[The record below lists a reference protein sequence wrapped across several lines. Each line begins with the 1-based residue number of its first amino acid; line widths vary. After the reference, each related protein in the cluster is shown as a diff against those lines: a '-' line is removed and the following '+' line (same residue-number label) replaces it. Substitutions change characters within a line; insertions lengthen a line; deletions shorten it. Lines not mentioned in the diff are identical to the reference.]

1 MDTPFTMGIS
11 LMCVWCADASGG
23 RVHGNGMGRCDKR
36 ARGGHPHPPTDT
48 LPFPNFNSARP
59 PTTCPS
65 RSASWTRRRWR
76 RPRWPRPRREEGDS
90 ERVEVSRVCSVCSHL
105 SVCIRF
111 AVHLCPLC
119 RHHHGR
125 SLHEQLKREE
135 IIRKRKEGERAGR
148 PKMEKKRRR
157 KKTIYS
163 RGSVCLPVLSSQ
175 VCLPVRV
182 LHLKPAAMD
191 GGRPPPPSAT
201 PLAAPPAV
209 TVTVASAAGGTLP
222 GAAAGAAAAG

>member
-65 RSASWTRRRWR
+65 RSASWTRRRRR

-90 ERVEVSRVCSVCSHL
+90 ERVEVSRVWCVC
-105 SVCIRF
+105 VCVLILGFSFVR
-111 AVHLCPLC
+111 VHPLC
-119 RHHHGR
+119 CPSLSFVPTSSR
-125 SLHEQLKREE
+125 SFLTCTTEKRGNN
-135 IIRKRKEGERAGR
+135 KK
-148 PKMEKKRRR
+148 KKRRR
-157 KKTIYS
+157 
-163 RGSVCLPVLSSQ
+163 
-175 VCLPVRV
+175 
-182 LHLKPAAMD
+182 
-191 GGRPPPPSAT
+191 
-201 PLAAPPAV
+201 
-209 TVTVASAAGGTLP
+209 AS
-222 GAAAGAAAAG
+222 GAA